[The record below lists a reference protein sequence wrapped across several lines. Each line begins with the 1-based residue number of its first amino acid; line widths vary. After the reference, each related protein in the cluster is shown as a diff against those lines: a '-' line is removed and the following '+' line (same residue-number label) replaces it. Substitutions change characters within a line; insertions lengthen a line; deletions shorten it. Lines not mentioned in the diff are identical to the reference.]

1 MIGAG
6 FFAGRALKDNV
17 WAVIVCPIVV
27 SQSADS
33 TEKQSSFARMD
44 SPFDFAQG
52 RLRRLSLRETCYET

>member
-1 MIGAG
+1 VG
-6 FFAGRALKDNV
+6 
-17 WAVIVCPIVV
+17 VIVCPIVV